1 MNYANCAPDP
11 REEADRM
18 QIRKEDFQELY
29 ASILDVRGTIA
40 YTGENIQENTTE
52 HTVENL
58 RGCEFLLEN
67 ILMLLD
73 EVKKFSE
80 N

>member
-11 REEADRM
+11 REEMSCM

-58 RGCEFLLEN
+58 RGCAFLLEN
-67 ILMLLD
+67 ILTLLD
-73 EVKKFSE
+73 EVKSCNE
-80 N
+80 